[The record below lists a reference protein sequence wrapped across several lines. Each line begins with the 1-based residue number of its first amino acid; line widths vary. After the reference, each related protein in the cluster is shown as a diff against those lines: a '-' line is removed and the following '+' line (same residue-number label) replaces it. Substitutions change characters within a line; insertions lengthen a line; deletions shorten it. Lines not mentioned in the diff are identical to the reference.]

1 MQCIKRQGFLTI
13 PRTSCSSNQVHFA
26 LSKETHDK
34 GIYTNPDGYF
44 KLSCY
49 VESDFGGLFGSK
61 DSGNPASVKS
71 RTGYI
76 TKFGNVPILWV
87 SKLQTQIVLSAM
99 EPEYIALSQS
109 MRDLIPL

>member
-1 MQCIKRQGFLTI
+1 LRYLK
-13 PRTSCSSNQVHFA
+13 
-26 LSKETHDK
+26 KTHDK

-49 VESDFGGLFGSK
+49 VDSDFGGLFGSK

-76 TKFGNVPILWV
+76 TKFGHVPILWV